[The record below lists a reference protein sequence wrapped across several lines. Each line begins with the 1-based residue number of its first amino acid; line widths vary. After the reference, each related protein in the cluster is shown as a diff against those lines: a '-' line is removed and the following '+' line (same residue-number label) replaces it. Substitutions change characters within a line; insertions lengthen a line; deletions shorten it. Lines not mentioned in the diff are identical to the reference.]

1 MEVMV
6 NIGAVLSNL
15 TRNRTNRTPMYRAE
29 LHVKA
34 HQLKSKQQQQQQQQQ
49 QSGGATS
56 GALGGALGQKS
67 QSYNALPRRALSPP
81 PAAASGDNEY
91 SLRGATPLP
100 KVNRDFLEWQE

>member
-34 HQLKSKQQQQQQQQQ
+34 HQLKSKQQQQ